1 MGCESQFIDQLQ
13 INSNIE
19 HIMPYA
25 KIREK
30 QSLQILQE
38 PDEQTPLVWE
48 VGVATSFCIKEVV

>member
-1 MGCESQFIDQLQ
+1 MTNSNEASQNHKIGCESQFIDQLQ

-38 PDEQTPLVWE
+38 LDEQTVLV
-48 VGVATSFCIKEVV
+48 

>member
-1 MGCESQFIDQLQ
+1 MGCESQFIDQLE

-38 PDEQTPLVWE
+38 PDEQTLLV
-48 VGVATSFCIKEVV
+48 